1 MSPVGGIGGLNSVS
15 ALGTNP
21 ASQVRSLRDVE
32 PQTGG
37 ITLRPETGAQGA
49 SFKDTLTNVIGEV
62 NDLQLH
68 SENMVERFA
77 AGEVKNLH
85 EVIIAQQEAS
95 IAFRLVQE
103 VRNKLLESYQDIMR
117 TQV

>member
-1 MSPVGGIGGLNSVS
+1 MSPVGGIGGINSVG
-15 ALGTNP
+15 AMGANP
-21 ASQVRSLRDVE
+21 ANQVRSLKDVE
-32 PQTGG
+32 PQPGG
-37 ITLRPETGAQGA
+37 FTLGSAKGAEGA
-49 SFKDTLTNVIGEV
+49 SFKETLSGVIGEV